1 MAAVRYLVD
10 TSVFARL
17 TKPTVAATFAPL
29 AARRLVAVSAP
40 VVFELGFSARNPADY
55 RELIEGLGSFP
66 SVPTTEADHQ
76 RALEVQEALVARSR
90 HRAVSLVD
98 ALVAAVAEARKLTVL
113 HYDADFELVA
123 EVTGQDQEWVVG
135 RGTAN

>member
-29 AARRLVAVSAP
+29 AAGRLVAVNAP
-40 VVFELGFSARNPADY
+40 VAFELGFSARSPDDY
-55 RELIEGLGSFP
+55 GKLVAGLRSFP
-66 SVPTTEADHQ
+66 SVPTTDADHQ
-76 RALEVQEALVARSR
+76 RALEVQQALVARSR

-98 ALVAAVAEARKLTVL
+98 ALVAAVAEATQLTVL
-113 HYDADFELVA
+113 HYDADFELLA
-123 EVTGQDQEWVVG
+123 DVTGQNQEWVVR
-135 RGTAN
+135 RGTAD